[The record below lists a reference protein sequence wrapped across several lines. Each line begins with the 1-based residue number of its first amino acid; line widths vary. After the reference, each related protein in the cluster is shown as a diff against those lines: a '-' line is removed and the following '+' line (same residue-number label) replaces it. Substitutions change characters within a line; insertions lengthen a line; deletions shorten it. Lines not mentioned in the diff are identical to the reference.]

1 MTRTTTTA
9 SLLLAATFAL
19 ATQAFAQAP
28 SEAQREA
35 IKSNCRS
42 DYIAHCSSIPPG
54 GAASLECLQKNMS
67 SLSASCAGAV
77 RAVEAPAAAPKT
89 AEEPK
94 SEPKAENKGRAEGSC
109 AGCQGSG
116 KARCR
121 TKSSEHQE
129 AEPGSGLRD
138 QERLPIRLSQGLRGC
153 ADRRRA
159 GAGMPGKEQSQG
171 LRGLRQG
178 SCRSGWRC
186 RSGSS
191 RRRRQQRRCTGCH
204 RRACFDRA
212 RAASDAAART
222 AVRAA
227 LGLRRR
233 RPHAVRGRPCR
244 RRADRAMSRHAGSGA
259 VTSLQG
265 RAEPVR
271 AIAYD
276 PEKCAAVF
284 LATNAERVCA
294 EIMRKQRG

>member
-94 SEPKAENKGRAEGSC
+94 SEPKADKANKDRAEGGC

-138 QERLPIRLSQGLRGC
+138 QERLPLRLSEGLRGR
-153 ADRRRA
+153 ADRRR
-159 GAGMPGKEQSQG
+159 
-171 LRGLRQG
+171 
-178 SCRSGWRC
+178 
-186 RSGSS
+186 S
-191 RRRRQQRRCTGCH
+191 RRWNAWRRTKPRSPRPAPRPLPRSVAAAARRQQPLAPAARRCTGCR
-204 RRACFDRA
+204 RRACSDRA

-233 RPHAVRGRPCR
+233 RPHAVRRRPCR
-244 RRADRAMSRHAGSGA
+244 RRTDHAMPRHAGSGA
-259 VTSLQG
+259 VASLQG

-271 AIAYD
+271 AIASNGSR
-276 PEKCAAVF
+276 EGEACASP
-284 LATNAERVCA
+284 
-294 EIMRKQRG
+294 